1 MSASPAPVGEVKIYY
16 AANRRVRGFW
26 QSSFPSR
33 FIGELPA
40 DHVEFDEAAG
50 PPAYGGYGATR
61 FVVSESGVAYRSDTP
76 GGRRAGNGQ
85 AVRTREA
92 SASAPARG
100 EVFESRAQSV
110 NAGASAFAAGSRV
123 FHLKFGPGAVVA
135 VDGQKLTV
143 DFDRAGRKLVM
154 DSFVTAE
161 G

>member
-61 FVVSESGVAYRSDTP
+61 FVVSESGAAYRSDTP
-76 GGRRAGNGQ
+76 GGRRAGEWSSRPDEGGGRFG
-85 AVRTREA
+85 AGPGRRFEGR
-92 SASAPARG
+92 AR
-100 EVFESRAQSV
+100 SV
-110 NAGASAFAAGSRV
+110 NAGAVAFAAGSRV

-154 DSFVTAE
+154 ESFVTAE